1 MKPAYV
7 AQPNAY
13 GCAIASLAMVA
24 GKTYEE
30 MEQQLVDWGLAR
42 ERMRH
47 GLHEGIWLEAL
58 DRLGFVYVRRYSAD
72 SFLNGP
78 RTTPWPPAPF
88 APIHM
93 CAAQVSDGSH
103 AFVMLADG
111 SVLDPWKRERATIA
125 HPDYIKINQVAGIWP
140 RPA

>member
-1 MKPAYV
+1 MTRYI
-7 AQPNAY
+7 AQPNGY

-24 GKTYEE
+24 DKTYDE
-30 MEQQLVDWGLAR
+30 MEAWFVAQGMSRAR
-42 ERMRH
+42 MQH

-58 DRLGFVYVRRYSAD
+58 GRLGFIYERRYSAD

-88 APIHM
+88 APIHI
-93 CAAQVSDGSH
+93 CAAQVAGGSH

-111 SVLDPWKRERATIA
+111 RVLDPYNAERTTIT
-125 HPDYIKINQVAGIWP
+125 HPDYIQVNQVAGIWR
-140 RPA
+140 RP